1 MSSTH
6 NFIYILD
13 KKQDLEIIAELMSI
27 TNIGIE
33 GITHIYDD
41 HSLDKN
47 VSTKM
52 FPLQENLIY
61 RIFAAFH
68 QYELLIDGLDS
79 KSVIDL
85 NSSPYDGD
93 PYTHP
98 AIDRYNNEL
107 SSIVDSIFFHLC
119 SVFDYLG
126 HFISYMFENNKDKT
140 LDWGALANK
149 ARNAYKG
156 RLKSADCIR
165 KIDNDIRIKL
175 DWYRS
180 QLIHKKR
187 DLRGLG
193 ITKNPESNQLS
204 LKFAASQE
212 TMKHFKNVIP
222 SYEKESKYTLDFL
235 PSVVIHQ
242 TLHSINVLL
251 EFLRFDLLSNSTFEE
266 NIKHSKNN
274 TFPYLKQRDTDKLF
288 PKSEVIWLDYKQKL
302 SRFYLDNERR
312 KNERRA

>member
-1 MSSTH
+1 MSYTY

-13 KKQDLEIIAELMSI
+13 KKQDLETIAELISI

-68 QYELLIDGLDS
+68 QYELLIDGLNS
-79 KSVIDL
+79 KSTIDL
-85 NSSPYDGD
+85 NSPPYDGD

-126 HFISYMFENNKDKT
+126 HFISYMFEKNKDKT

-149 ARNAYKG
+149 ARAAYKG
-156 RLKSADCIR
+156 RLRSADCIR
-165 KIDNDIRIKL
+165 EIDNKIRIKL
-175 DWYRS
+175 EWHRS

-187 DLRGLG
+187 DLRALG
-193 ITKNPESNQLS
+193 ITKHPESNQLS
-204 LKFAASQE
+204 LKFAASPE
-212 TMKHFKNVIP
+212 TMKHFKNILP
-222 SYEKESKYTLDFL
+222 LYDKESKYTLEFL
-235 PSVVIHQ
+235 PSVVIYQ
-242 TLHSINVLL
+242 TLRSINVLL
-251 EFLRFDLLSNSTFEE
+251 DFLRFDLLSNSTFQE
-266 NIKHSKNN
+266 NVKNSKNN
-274 TFPYLKQRDTDKLF
+274 AFPYLKQRDTNKLY
-288 PKSEVIWLDYKQKL
+288 PKSEVIWLDYTRKL
-302 SRFYLDNERR
+302 DKFYQDSEQRR
-312 KNERRA
+312 NADRV